1 MLAVLGHHTNS
12 FSDEREREHAIST
25 DIDEIANRGGLHAR
39 AGTDSLPNYPAPSK
53 MDHAAAKRKYKT
65 VLFGA

>member
-1 MLAVLGHHTNS
+1 MYLTNS

-39 AGTDSLPNYPAPSK
+39 AGTDSLPNSLPNPAPSK